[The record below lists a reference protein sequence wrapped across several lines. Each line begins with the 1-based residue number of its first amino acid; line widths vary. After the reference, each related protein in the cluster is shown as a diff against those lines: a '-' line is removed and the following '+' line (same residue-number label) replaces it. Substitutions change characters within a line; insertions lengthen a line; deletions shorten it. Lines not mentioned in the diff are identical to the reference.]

1 MKLDQTGEEPVK
13 KMEPCGAIDTN
24 GRKSTEK
31 RAHDKVMH
39 FRKVKEETSEE
50 RDNGSVD

>member
-1 MKLDQTGEEPVK
+1 MKLVQIEGELVK

-24 GRKSTEK
+24 GRKSIEK

-39 FRKVKEETSEE
+39 FRKVKEERS
-50 RDNGSVD
+50 